1 MSPDTIRVLGQIER
15 GEMWCG
21 PDAARAIAAR
31 HEKAYGHV
39 WSRPT
44 TDSAGAPAAAWVDA
58 PTVLPTGTTHTL
70 LENHRATH

>member
-39 WSRPT
+39 WPRPATDHTGPADEAWADALTSLPT
-44 TDSAGAPAAAWVDA
+44 TPHPDGAS
-58 PTVLPTGTTHTL
+58 
-70 LENHRATH
+70 